1 MIKAI
6 VYTSNTG
13 TTKEYARLLGE
24 TITLPY
30 YSMEEAAKKL
40 EKQTKIIYLGWLMA
54 GTIKGYKEAKK
65 RYKIRAVCAVGM
77 GRSGTQVMEVR
88 KKADIKEE
96 IPVFT
101 LQGGFDI
108 NKLSGAY
115 KFAMNA
121 MIKVTGKALQKKEDK
136 TKEEEEML
144 ELILHGGNKVDIANL
159 KGVFDWYQQ
168 TEAKE

>member
-1 MIKAI
+1 MRAI

-13 TTKEYARLLGE
+13 STEKYAKMLSHQVVV
-24 TITLPY
+24 PA
-30 YSMEEAAKKL
+30 YSMEEAKKKVKPGA
-40 EKQTKIIYLGWLMA
+40 EIIYLGWLMA

-136 TKEEEEML
+136 TEEEEEML

-159 KGVFDWYQQ
+159 KGVLDWYQQ
-168 TEAKE
+168 NEA

>member
-40 EKQTKIIYLGWLMA
+40 ETQTKIIYLGWLMA

-65 RYKIRAVCAVGM
+65 KYTICAVCAVGM
-77 GRSGTQVMEVR
+77 GRSGTQDEEVR
-88 KKADIKEE
+88 KKADIEE
-96 IPVFT
+96 KIPVFT

-108 NKLSGAY
+108 KKLRGAY

-136 TKEEEEML
+136 TEEEEEML

-168 TEAKE
+168 NKA